1 MWNIPIQWVGGVAKF
16 CWVLYS
22 SVNFDPNTKV
32 RDMRYTFW
40 VSWMPIFPYIYRKDV
55 RKVFYISVL
64 GFFCYLNDLPCPF
77 TFLGSTTMRRM
88 SSYES
93 SGVDFFLILFHQC
106 SRLLQFALDDRRNKN
121 FSGVGRM
128 NVLLRQERY
137 DVCRIHLNKEKKGS
151 EKLFFFFRVWADAAR
166 PASLVTFSRIPLDD
180 DTFFVVAQYNSN
192 NTAAEG
198 GKKKKLL

>member
-1 MWNIPIQWVGGVAKF
+1 
-16 CWVLYS
+16 
-22 SVNFDPNTKV
+22 
-32 RDMRYTFW
+32 
-40 VSWMPIFPYIYRKDV
+40 
-55 RKVFYISVL
+55 
-64 GFFCYLNDLPCPF
+64 
-77 TFLGSTTMRRM
+77 M

-166 PASLVTFSRIPLDD
+166 PASLVVLI
-180 DTFFVVAQYNSN
+180 A
-192 NTAAEG
+192 TAAKFCCCLRVLYVVVV
-198 GKKKKLL
+198 GKKLFPVSPSTTTHSSL